1 MGTLVIGGT
10 TASGK
15 SSLAIELA
23 QMYDA
28 VIVSA
33 DAMTVYRDLTIGTAK
48 PSAEEMD
55 LVPHFG
61 INIRNIDEECDVSDF
76 CALVKECQTDHGN
89 VIIAGGTTF
98 WLSALVR
105 PLADLPA
112 SVPSIRK
119 QFEDLAEPH
128 EALKSVDPAA
138 AERLHPNDRVRII
151 RALEVHHL
159 SGKTQTQLH
168 QEGALHPPIDA
179 QIAWLDHENLAERIH
194 LRVLEM
200 VDNGYVEE
208 VRSVVESGWSIDA
221 KPLRSFSY
229 KHMIAHHQ
237 EEIDLEESLRRTE
250 RDTRY
255 FAKKQRNWARSL
267 GWSKSTKEQVLAKA
281 KLAFS

>member
-23 QMYDA
+23 QLYNA

-33 DAMTVYRDLTIGTAK
+33 DAMTVYRGLNIGTAK
-48 PSAEEMD
+48 PDPSEME
-55 LVPHFG
+55 LVQHFG
-61 INIRNIDEECDVSDF
+61 IDTRDIDQECDVSDF
-76 CALVKECQTDHGN
+76 CALVKECQNNHRN

-119 QFEDLAEPH
+119 QFEDLLDPH
-128 EALKSVDPAA
+128 DALRQIDPEAAL
-138 AERLHPNDRVRII
+138 RLHPNDRVRII
-151 RALEVHHL
+151 RALEVHKL

-168 QEGALHPPIDA
+168 QEGAPYPPIEA
-179 QIAWLDHENLAERIH
+179 EVAWLDQDDLAERIH
-194 LRVLEM
+194 LRVIEM
-200 VDNGYVEE
+200 VKEGYVAE
-208 VRSVVESGWSIDA
+208 VASVLKDGWPQDA

-229 KHMIAHHQ
+229 KHMIDHHN

-267 GWSKSTKEQVLAKA
+267 GWEKSTRDDVFLKA
-281 KLAFS
+281 NVAFS